1 MLFRFLLSKYNFTN
15 AEGRLIKFLNDKGLK
30 DQTGIELKEG
40 YYWYDKSIIKAY
52 DTNGNIHKVVRLKVN
67 NDLSISFK
75 RYKDKEFEIES
86 NDTNLV
92 IEVANDKIVDVPD
105 TLSNMSKLL
114 IILAITGILTGAILI
129 YKSKF
134 SEVK

>member
-1 MLFRFLLSKYNFTN
+1 MNLVFNEY
-15 AEGRLIKFLNDKGLK
+15 IKFLNDKGLK

-75 RYKDKEFEIES
+75 RSFLIRIKSSFSFRES
-86 NDTNLV
+86 SL
-92 IEVANDKIVDVPD
+92 
-105 TLSNMSKLL
+105 
-114 IILAITGILTGAILI
+114 
-129 YKSKF
+129 F
-134 SEVK
+134 SRYF